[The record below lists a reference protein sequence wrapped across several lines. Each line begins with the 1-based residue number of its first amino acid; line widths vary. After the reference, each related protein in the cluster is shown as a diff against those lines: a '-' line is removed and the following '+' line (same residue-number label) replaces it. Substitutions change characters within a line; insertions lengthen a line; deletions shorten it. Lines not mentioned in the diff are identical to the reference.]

1 MVEERLTED
10 LLEQLLAADR
20 PEDYLDHERLVSQE
34 LADYLEQLR
43 GAQDVSKADVIR
55 ESELNSTFVYDMFRG
70 KSKPGRDNA
79 IKLAFGLR
87 CTLKQTQRLLRL
99 SGMAELWPKKRRD
112 AIIIWCIE
120 QGKSLVSCDE
130 ELWRLG
136 ETTLVDAELDL

>member
-1 MVEERLTED
+1 MAEERLTDD
-10 LLEQLLAADR
+10 LLKQLLAADC
-20 PEDYLDHERLVSQE
+20 PEDYLDHEQLVSQE
-34 LADYLEQLR
+34 LTAYLEQLR
-43 GAQDVSKADVIR
+43 AAQGMSKADVIR
-55 ESELNSTFVYDMFRG
+55 ESELNSTFVYDMFQG

-87 CTLKQTQRLLRL
+87 CSLKQTQRLLRL

-120 QGKSLVSCDE
+120 QGKDLATCDD

-136 ETTLVDAELDL
+136 EKTLVDAELAL

>member
-1 MVEERLTED
+1 MAEERLTED
-10 LLEQLLAADR
+10 LLEQLLAAER

-34 LADYLEQLR
+34 LAEYLEQLR
-43 GAQDVSKADVIR
+43 GSQDMSKADVIR
-55 ESELNSTFVYDMFRG
+55 ESELNSTFVYDMFKG
-70 KSKPGRDNA
+70 KCKPGRDNA

-120 QGKSLVSCDE
+120 QGKSLVSCDD

-136 ETTLVDAELDL
+136 ETTLIDPELNL

>member
-1 MVEERLTED
+1 MAEERLTED
-10 LLEQLLAADR
+10 LLEQLLVAER

-34 LADYLEQLR
+34 LAEYLEQLR
-43 GAQDVSKADVIR
+43 GSQDMSKADVIR
-55 ESELNSTFVYDMFRG
+55 ESELNSTFVYDMFKG
-70 KSKPGRDNA
+70 KCKPGRDNA

-120 QGKSLVSCDE
+120 QGKSLVSCDD

-136 ETTLVDAELDL
+136 ETTLIDPELNL

>member
-1 MVEERLTED
+1 MAEERLTDD
-10 LLEQLLAADR
+10 LLKQLLAADC
-20 PEDYLDHERLVSQE
+20 PEDYLDHEQLVSQE
-34 LADYLEQLR
+34 LTAYLEQLR
-43 GAQDVSKADVIR
+43 AEQGMSKADVIR
-55 ESELNSTFVYDMFRG
+55 ESELNSTFVYDMFQG

-87 CTLKQTQRLLRL
+87 CSLKQTQRLLRL

-120 QGKSLVSCDE
+120 QGKDLATCDD

-136 ETTLVDAELDL
+136 EKTLVDAELAL

>member
-1 MVEERLTED
+1 MAEERLTDD
-10 LLEQLLAADR
+10 LLKQLLAADC
-20 PEDYLDHERLVSQE
+20 PEDYLDHEQLVSQE
-34 LADYLEQLR
+34 LTAYLEQLR
-43 GAQDVSKADVIR
+43 AEQGMSKADVIR
-55 ESELNSTFVYDMFRG
+55 ESELNSTFVYDMFQG

-87 CTLKQTQRLLRL
+87 CSLKQAQRLLRL

-120 QGKSLVSCDE
+120 QGKDLATCDD

-136 ETTLVDAELDL
+136 EKTLVDAELAL

>member
-1 MVEERLTED
+1 MAEERLTDD
-10 LLEQLLAADR
+10 LLKQLLAADC
-20 PEDYLDHERLVSQE
+20 PEDYLDHEQLVSQE
-34 LADYLEQLR
+34 LTDYLEQLR
-43 GAQDVSKADVIR
+43 AAQGMSKADVIR
-55 ESELNSTFVYDMFRG
+55 ESELNSTFVYDMFQG

-87 CTLKQTQRLLRL
+87 CSLKQTQRLLRL

-120 QGKSLVSCDE
+120 QGKDLATCDD

-136 ETTLVDAELDL
+136 EKTLVDAELAL

>member
-1 MVEERLTED
+1 MAEERLTED

-43 GAQDVSKADVIR
+43 GAQDMSKADVIR
-55 ESELNSTFVYDMFRG
+55 ESELNSTFVYDMFQG

-87 CTLKQTQRLLRL
+87 CTLKQAQRLLRL

>member
-1 MVEERLTED
+1 MAEERLTDD
-10 LLEQLLAADR
+10 LLKQLLAADC
-20 PEDYLDHERLVSQE
+20 PEDYLDHEQLVSQE
-34 LADYLEQLR
+34 LTAYLEQLR
-43 GAQDVSKADVIR
+43 AAQGMSKADVIR
-55 ESELNSTFVYDMFRG
+55 ESELNSTFVYDMFQG

-87 CTLKQTQRLLRL
+87 CSLKQTQRLLRL

-120 QGKSLVSCDE
+120 QGKDLAACDD

-136 ETTLVDAELDL
+136 ETTLVDAELAL